1 MQDAYAALFQGAVAH
16 LKAKEDEALQGTPAV
31 GVVGEEELE
40 QPDAV
45 AFVEAAK
52 LKLARHMC
60 AQAASAFELLDKDK
74 DGMVQVAQVDRLL
87 RVVEQGNTPEW
98 LRSEYKL

>member
-1 MQDAYAALFQGAVAH
+1 MAQ
-16 LKAKEDEALQGTPAV
+16 LKTKEDEALRAAPAV
-31 GVVGEEELE
+31 GVMAEDALE

-74 DGMVQVAQVDRLL
+74 DGKVQVAQLDRLL
-87 RVVEQGNTPEW
+87 RVVEQGNSPEW
-98 LRSEYKL
+98 LRSE